1 MNMIKTKTAI
11 VGIILLLVCLF
22 ATCEFT
28 KQVQSTNQFAP
39 TDTLF
44 MNQWRREKAEKQ
56 KLVLD
61 YEFKI
66 RNLQTSKDSL
76 SKDVSLKKQSIV
88 SLRFK
93 VNFIE
98 DRLKQKI
105 LNFDTIN
112 KQEIRNDLDSLF
124 LSQNKSDTLCD
135 QTISTLEKIIG
146 NRDSTISFHQQIE
159 SNLRSIQKSQE
170 LNTEFLTAQL
180 NDANK
185 ALRKKF
191 RQNRWLA
198 GGLLV
203 LSGIS
208 TSFFITQHLK

>member
-11 VGIILLLVCLF
+11 LVIILLLVCLF

-28 KQVQSTNQFAP
+28 KQVQSTNQFTP

-76 SKDVSLKKQSIV
+76 SKDVSLKKQSIA

-105 LNFDTIN
+105 LNSDTIN

-159 SNLRSIQKSQE
+159 SNLRSVQKNQE
-170 LNTEFLTAQL
+170 LNTEFLTGQL

-191 RQNRWLA
+191 QQNRWLA